1 LVRVARQQREYCGG
15 EGVPCY
21 RKRIKNRKQGLS
33 GIMQHLAGLEFPLN
47 KGELI
52 EQLRDEKIEYI
63 DGLEENLEEILEHI
77 PEGDYDT
84 PSEVAM
90 AIADVLE
97 EEKIVAKERR
107 RRYAK
112 LLWGEN
118 NIRDNNTKV

>member
-1 LVRVARQQREYCGG
+1 MQY
-15 EGVPCY
+15 
-21 RKRIKNRKQGLS
+21 LS
-33 GIMQHLAGLEFPLN
+33 GLEFPLN
-47 KGELI
+47 KGELL
-52 EQLRDEKIEYI
+52 EQLGDKKIEYTE
-63 DGLEENLEEILEHI
+63 GEEENLDEILEHI

-97 EEKIVAKERR
+97 CERLEAKERR

-118 NIRDNNTKV
+118 NINLNRGKERSSYRSQK